1 MGSKQWKEN
10 ERARWKEKR
19 VRDSVWLER
28 VVALLV
34 NLTVGLIPRS
44 SIMDNPLETKQGM
57 NKMAIMV

>member
-1 MGSKQWKEN
+1 MEG
-10 ERARWKEKR
+10 ERERERWKEKR
-19 VRDSVWLER
+19 VRDRVWLER
-28 VVALLV
+28 VVVLLV